1 VSESLPLAAPV
12 RNGLAA
18 RALRLRLGPDL
29 LAIAFVLLA
38 MLVVLWPLAVTGE
51 LPKATDT
58 DAFYGPF
65 GAFLHDRL
73 QHGDIPLWAP
83 GAFSGQPF
91 AADAQSGVFYPP
103 ALLAY
108 WLLDPADAL
117 RMLALFHYA
126 IAALATYGLVRL
138 LGGGRVGAAYGAL
151 AYALSTHL
159 IARASMLGLLGGV
172 AWLPV
177 CLLAAEAAVQAR
189 PSRRPLAVAGVAA
202 AFACSILAGSQQ
214 ITAVAALACVI
225 WLGLRRGRV
234 GVLLA
239 VLGVGAGVG
248 LAAIALLPRLE
259 LLHQSTS
266 SSGVADPDGIGS
278 LVPGDLRALIGP
290 WGVSR
295 SEITSLYAGA
305 VTPAL
310 ALVAL
315 ARGGRQRAPLLA
327 LVALALVWGTGL
339 AGWLLQPFPLV
350 HSLASHEPVRGM
362 ALLVLCL
369 AVLAGLALGP
379 LAARPRALAVLA
391 LSALFA
397 LAVGRGAAFDL
408 AYLIPLGAAA
418 AVVLTLRRPRYA
430 MGGAVLLLVVLAAD
444 LGWHGYQRFDWRPDS
459 EVLPPPAP
467 SAQFLLGRQAAEG
480 PFRIAT
486 VAPFPILNH
495 QLGAARS
502 PQARALLLDQE
513 ALAVGLED
521 VAGYN
526 PVHLDAYDEFMRA
539 SNGGHSV
546 DRHFELALRAATP
559 QLRALSVRYYVSP
572 PGHAPAGLAVVYRD
586 SRSVVTRD
594 PRALPF
600 VRLEAGGTTRAAT
613 VLDREPDRI
622 VARTPAGGKA
632 GRVVVADLDYPGWKV
647 SVDGRPAKGLVADGV
662 LRAVDVPAGAH
673 TVEWR
678 FEPAAIRHGAL
689 LSGLTAIL
697 LGAACLVGVLRRPT
711 GR

>member
-1 VSESLPLAAPV
+1 MSDSLSVAVPA
-12 RNGLAA
+12 REGLIG
-18 RALRLRLGPDL
+18 RAFRFRLGPDVV
-29 LAIAFVLLA
+29 AIAFVLVA
-38 MLVVLWPLAVTGE
+38 MVLVLWPLAIGGE

-108 WLLDPADAL
+108 WGLDPADAL
-117 RMLALFHYA
+117 RALALFHYA
-126 IAALATYGLVRL
+126 IAALATYALVRL

-177 CLLAAEAAVQAR
+177 CLLAAEAAVHAR
-189 PSRRPLAVAGVAA
+189 PQRRALAVTGVAA

-214 ITAVAALACVI
+214 ITAVAAIACVL
-225 WLGLRRGRV
+225 WLWMRRGRE
-234 GVLLA
+234 GL
-239 VLGVGAGVG
+239 VLGVLGVAAGVG
-248 LAAIALLPRLE
+248 LSAIALLPRLE
-259 LLHQSTS
+259 LLHESTS

-310 ALVAL
+310 AVLALV
-315 ARGGRQRAPLLA
+315 RGWRERAPLLV
-327 LVALALVWGTGL
+327 LIVLALVWGSGL

-350 HSLASHEPVRGM
+350 SSLASHEPVRGM
-362 ALLVLCL
+362 ALLVLAL
-369 AVLAGLALGP
+369 AVLAGLAFGP
-379 LAARPRALAVLA
+379 LASRPKASAVLA
-391 LSALFA
+391 LSALIA
-397 LAVGRGAAFDL
+397 LAAGRGAALELD
-408 AYLIPLGAAA
+408 YLVPLAA
-418 AVVLTLRRPRYA
+418 AVAVVLLLRNPRYA
-430 MGGAVLLLVVLAAD
+430 TVGAVVLLVVLAAD
-444 LGWHGYQRFDWRPDS
+444 LGWHGYQRFSWKADADI
-459 EVLPPPAP
+459 LPPPTA
-467 SAQFLLGRQAAEG
+467 STQFLLDRQAAEG

-486 VAPFPILNH
+486 IAPFAVLNH
-495 QLGAARS
+495 QLGSVRT
-502 PQARALLLDQE
+502 PQARALLLDQ
-513 ALAVGLED
+513 AAVAYGLED

-526 PVHLDAYDEFMRA
+526 PVHLDSYDRYMRR

-546 DRHFELALRAATP
+546 DRHFELALRAGTRE
-559 QLRALSVRYYVSP
+559 LRALSVRYYISP
-572 PGHAPAGLAVVYRD
+572 PGDQPKGLRVVKTTRLAVV
-586 SRSVVTRD
+586 TED
-594 PRALPF
+594 PGALPF
-600 VRLEAGGTTRAAT
+600 VRLNAGGKTVAAT

-622 VARTPAGGKA
+622 VARTPAGSAA
-632 GRVVVADLDYPGWKV
+632 GRVVVADLAYPGWKV
-647 SVDGRPAKGLVADGV
+647 SVDGKPAKGLVVDGV
-662 LRAVDVPAGAH
+662 LRAVDVPAGSH
-673 TVEWR
+673 VVEWT
-678 FEPAAIRHGAL
+678 FAPAAIRHGAL

-697 LGAACLVGVLRRPT
+697 LGAACLLGVLRRVT